1 MLTGQAV
8 PRACRKRA
16 ERALDTGREG
26 GLPRQ
31 LPGPSTTNSRE
42 EDAGQGRA
50 NSHRRPLTTPGNS
63 VQPPSGLARGWVLL
77 QVHLGTNQTPSF
89 HRIDSAGRFI
99 LPGEGNRGQMKK
111 APCVRQVAKML
122 CVAP

>member
-1 MLTGQAV
+1 MQTGQAV

-16 ERALDTGREG
+16 ERALDTGRVD
-26 GLPRQ
+26 GLPRE
-31 LPGPSTTNSRE
+31 LPGPRATNSRE
-42 EDAGQGRA
+42 EDARQDGA
-50 NSHRRPLTTPGNS
+50 NSQRRPLTTTGNS

-89 HRIDSAGRFI
+89 HRIDLAVRFI
-99 LPGEGNRGQMKK
+99 LPGEGNRGRMKK

-122 CVAP
+122 CVTP